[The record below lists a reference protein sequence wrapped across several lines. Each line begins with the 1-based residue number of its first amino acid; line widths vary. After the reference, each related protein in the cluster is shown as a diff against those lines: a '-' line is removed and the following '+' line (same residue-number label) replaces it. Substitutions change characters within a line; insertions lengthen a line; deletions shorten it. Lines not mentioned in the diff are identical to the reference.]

1 LGHERPQHL
10 AHAVRGLREV
20 ERIRL
25 DPFDGLHDVLLE
37 LLVEGPL
44 EQVVI
49 EDAAQAIGAEYE
61 FADGTVRRAGSMGE
75 YGCFSFFP
83 SKNLGAFGDAG
94 MVTTNSL
101 EICERLKILRVH
113 GSSPKYYHKV
123 VGGNFRLD
131 ALQAAVLLVK
141 LGHLDEWTRRRQ
153 ENAGHYRKIFKDL
166 GCEEVTLPVE
176 KSKRHIY
183 NQFVIRVSRDRD
195 SLRDY
200 LMSKEIGCEVYYP
213 LPLHIQQCF
222 SYLGYNEGDFPISA
236 AAARSTLA
244 IPIYPDLTFD
254 QLSYVA
260 EMIAKFFTKK

>member
-1 LGHERPQHL
+1 
-10 AHAVRGLREV
+10 
-20 ERIRL
+20 
-25 DPFDGLHDVLLE
+25 
-37 LLVEGPL
+37 
-44 EQVVI
+44 
-49 EDAAQAIGAEYE
+49 
-61 FADGTVRRAGSMGE
+61 
-75 YGCFSFFP
+75 
-83 SKNLGAFGDAG
+83 
-94 MVTTNSL
+94 
-101 EICERLKILRVH
+101 
-113 GSSPKYYHKV
+113 
-123 VGGNFRLD
+123 
-131 ALQAAVLLVK
+131 
-141 LGHLDEWTRRRQ
+141 
-153 ENAGHYRKIFKDL
+153 
-166 GCEEVTLPVE
+166 VE